1 MGQSCTTA
9 DPALQISFHQCQLH
23 DIVTM
28 MRCIK
33 PMTNELKA
41 QMQEA
46 IAAVKNRKYTAY
58 TAARV
63 FNISKCTLYS

>member
-1 MGQSCTTA
+1 MMG
-9 DPALQISFHQCQLH
+9 
-23 DIVTM
+23 
-28 MRCIK
+28 CIE

-41 QMQEA
+41 QMQKA
-46 IAAVKNRKYTAY
+46 IATVKNSKYTAY